1 MPTTE
6 MNPAGAVPEEPVRP
20 MVASKV
26 HAATSWS
33 KSTVYSP
40 AEEMAVVELFTA
52 GPAHYASAGVDDRPE
67 ARVAED
73 REVERLARQ
82 DSGHVVGA
90 DPDTCTT
97 KSPSQQR

>member
-40 AEEMAVVELFTA
+40 AEAMAVVELFTPDPRTTLPLEA
-52 GPAHYASAGVDDRPE
+52 MTAHRPA
-67 ARVAED
+67 
-73 REVERLARQ
+73 L
-82 DSGHVVGA
+82 
-90 DPDTCTT
+90 
-97 KSPSQQR
+97 QRTVRWNGWLVKTPVTL